1 MMTAMKTE
9 NNALEEVRNKLL
21 EVDNLRSQIN
31 TFTMKLLEADQANLN
46 MKTIILMLQEQ
57 YNDAKKAKL
66 EVSKSKSKY

>member
-1 MMTAMKTE
+1 MTAMKTE